1 MKKGFLQTAMLM
13 GAISVAIG
21 AFGAHGLKKVADD
34 YALGIFETA
43 VRYQFFHVFALMA
56 AGMLFKFF
64 PNKYIKGAGYLF
76 MIGMLLF
83 SGSLYLL
90 CMVHIKDLAGFE
102 WLGPVTP
109 LGGLAF
115 IAGWL
120 LLLAGISKKA
130 MA

>member
-90 CMVHIKDLAGFE
+90 CMVHILS
-102 WLGPVTP
+102 L
-109 LGGLAF
+109 
-115 IAGWL
+115 IH
-120 LLLAGISKKA
+120 I
-130 MA
+130 